1 LKTEHERIADALQR
15 DKYLAGLAI
24 GTFENYMQNIGKW
37 DNFKEFKELMEEN
50 CPNSSDF
57 EDMFSHYW
65 GHREGEEE

>member
-1 LKTEHERIADALQR
+1 
-15 DKYLAGLAI
+15 
-24 GTFENYMQNIGKW
+24 MQNIGKW